1 MKYLVTGGAGFIGSH
16 LVEVLLQ
23 QGHTVRVLD
32 NFSTGKA
39 DNLAS
44 LRSPQLEVVTGDIAD
59 EKLLLAACEGVDGI
73 FHLAAVV
80 SVQLSIEKP
89 AECSRTNALGTLNV
103 FEAARAAKVP
113 RVVYASSAAIYGDN
127 ANLPLSEVELPAP
140 LSPYGMDKWY
150 GEQVARL
157 YSQLHGV
164 ASAGMRFFNVYGPR
178 QDPKSPYSGVI
189 SIFLE
194 AARQD
199 KELTIFGDGKQ
210 SRDFIYV
217 KDIIAAML
225 LAMHSG
231 GRQADIF
238 NVASGTEITLNQ
250 LVQTMEQSLQKNIR
264 KKYLPPRAGDIVKSA
279 ANISHIRIAL
289 GFSARHGLADGL
301 KSTYESLT
309 QISG

>member
-1 MKYLVTGGAGFIGSH
+1 MKYVVTGGAGFIGSH
-16 LVEVLLQ
+16 LVEALLQ
-23 QGHTVRVLD
+23 HGHTVRVFD

-39 DNLAS
+39 ENLAP
-44 LRSPQLEVVTGDIAD
+44 LQSPLLEIIAGDIAD
-59 EKLLLAACEGVDGI
+59 EKMLQAACRGVDGI

-103 FEAARAAKVP
+103 FEAARTANIP

-127 ANLPLSEVELPAP
+127 TNQPLSEVEIPAP

-150 GEQVARL
+150 GENVARL

-189 SIFLE
+189 SIFIE

-199 KELTIFGDGKQ
+199 KELTIFGDGNQ

-225 LAMHSG
+225 LAMHHT
-231 GRQADIF
+231 GRYADIF

-250 LVQTMEQSLQKNIR
+250 LVKTMEQSLQKTIR
-264 KKYLPPRAGDIVKSA
+264 KKYVAPRPGDIVKSA
-279 ANISHIRIAL
+279 ANISHIRTAL
-289 GFSARHGLADGL
+289 GFSARHSLADGL
-301 KSTYESLT
+301 KFTYESLLR
-309 QISG
+309 